1 MKDQE
6 LRIVPG
12 AFHELG
18 IKLSYQREERKI
30 FDNRDLYL
38 FNDVSDNKKY

>member
-12 AFHELG
+12 EFHKLG
-18 IKLSYQREERKI
+18 IKLSYQREKI

-38 FNDVSDNKKY
+38 